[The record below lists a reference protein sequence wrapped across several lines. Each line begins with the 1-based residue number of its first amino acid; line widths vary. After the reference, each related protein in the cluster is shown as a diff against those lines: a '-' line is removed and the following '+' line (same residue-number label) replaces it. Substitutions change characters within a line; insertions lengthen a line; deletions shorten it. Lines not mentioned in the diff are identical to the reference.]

1 MRTNKLLSVSRNNVQ
16 FDLGQWHGEF
26 LFLYGKY
33 KDLREFCMD
42 KDALYAHVTEN
53 RVVEGLNNGEHFK
66 SSEKNELE
74 RWLEPKTE
82 IIHEAFETF
91 ELQIPVILSS
101 YLEDAIVTFFTCY
114 LINNPNQIGSYVSP
128 LDQDQIKG
136 FVKFD
141 EIIKHKSIE
150 ELVAELASKAAHN
163 AASGKSKKKV
173 FTRLEALAKYEID
186 SGVKQKIIALY
197 EKRNEIVHENRKF
210 ELGQE
215 YIEDIYDDC
224 IALIAELGKIC
235 RERDIPYYDPSGL
248 L

>member
-1 MRTNKLLSVSRNNVQ
+1 MQ
-16 FDLGQWHGEF
+16 FDLGQWHGEL

-53 RVVEGLNNGEHFK
+53 RVILGMDNGYYFK
-66 SSEKNELE
+66 SSEKSDLE

-82 IIHEAFETF
+82 IIQDAFKTF
-91 ELQIPVILSS
+91 ELQIPVIFSS

-114 LINNPNQIGSYVSP
+114 LVNDPSQIASYVSP
-128 LDQDQIKG
+128 LDQDQVKG
-136 FVKFD
+136 FVRVD
-141 EIIKHKSIE
+141 EIIKHHSIE
-150 ELVAELASKAAHN
+150 ALISELASKAAHN

-173 FTRLEALAKYEID
+173 FSRLEALAKYEID
-186 SGVKQKIIALY
+186 SDVKKKIIALY
-197 EKRNEIVHENRKF
+197 EKRNEIVHENRQS

-215 YIEDIYDDC
+215 YIEEIYDDC
-224 IALIAELGKIC
+224 VALIGELGKIC
-235 RERDIPYYDPSGL
+235 RERDVPYYDPSGL